1 MKVKEE
7 INKLLRVGL
16 IRPVK
21 QATWLSPIV
30 AVPKKNG
37 NIWVFVDYRK
47 ENAATITDAFPLP
60 FTHGVINVVVRH
72 EGYNFLD
79 DFNEYNQIRMHPGDH
94 EKMAFVMEWNVFV
107 AVLMM
112 LSLKT
117 APTKFQRIIMEI
129 FGEYIPTFMDLCFW
143 TILPYIANERTTWII
158 FVYAWRSV
166 GRLM

>member
-1 MKVKEE
+1 MSLKYLYLLLPYYLQFDSSSIICLSLSSTMLKEYE
-7 INKLLRVGL
+7 KL
-16 IRPVK
+16 K
-21 QATWLSPIV
+21 CH
-30 AVPKKNG
+30 
-37 NIWVFVDYRK
+37 FV
-47 ENAATITDAFPLP
+47 